1 MTVIDDGQAQAVAQY
16 PIGRPLVE
24 VFWVRIDNIDGEYLG
39 QLYGIIKASDG
50 LSTQTLYDRDKSNY
64 QTVRPGEYAQ
74 LIGPSRAIS
83 AAGDFLIDLSLYDY
97 DNVSPDDEICKGQVS
112 WNVCDPFKEYDKL
125 HTTQIRGEY
134 GAATINYVVMTDACE
149 ALIEV
154 VLINGDGEDPANVYG
169 SITASSGFGERQLF
183 HRSSSDYIDVSPGK
197 PIPLQRNSMAI
208 ARTNELR
215 VEADLWVHNT
225 ISSDNQIAKGSVIF
239 VSQVATSSKQ
249 IITGAYGKVEV
260 RITWY

>member
-1 MTVIDDGQAQAVAQY
+1 MRLSRAWFDRNYWALGANWSTPEY

-24 VFWVRIDNIDGEYLG
+24 VFWVRIDNIDGEDPG

-74 LIGPSRAIS
+74 LIGPPRAIS

-97 DNVSPDDEICKGQVS
+97 DSVSPDDEICKDQIT
-112 WNVCDPFKEYDKL
+112 WNVYDPFNEYDKL
-125 HTTQIRGEY
+125 HTTQISGQY
-134 GAATINYVVMTDACE
+134 GAATTNYVVMTDACE

-154 VLINGDGEDPANVYG
+154 ILINGDEEDPANVYG
-169 SITASSGFGERQLF
+169 SITASNGFGERQLF

-197 PIPLQRNSMAI
+197 PIPVLRNSMAI

-215 VEADLWVHNT
+215 
-225 ISSDNQIAKGSVIF
+225 IAKGSVIF
-239 VSQVATSSKQ
+239 VPQVATSSKQ
-249 IITGAYGKVEV
+249 IITGVYGKVEV